1 MGSGGDDRR
10 AQPLSWGDI
19 RDFLRQHKLF
29 VIGVITPVVAT
40 EVTNVVGPVVRWIV
54 RLALLAIV
62 VFVLALLYIRR
73 RGMWRRSRQ
82 RARAFAERFRPVEAE
97 TAAKQRARAVDKS
110 TRRRRRPKRRTVVAA
125 ASLTLLA
132 AASMAAA
139 VVVSRE
145 GGGTPASPVPSSLGP
160 SPTSQ
165 TSGSPEQ
172 PGTYV
177 DEYIAEVLREL
188 RGAGV
193 TVDLT
198 IKVDPSSRPGVIL
211 EQRPDPLP
219 DGAERV
225 AFVVAG
231 RRHATQLDR
240 DFVVAG
246 RGPWS
251 EGPQRIFGRGYGH
264 AFYLRDADCFGDGY
278 CYDYVDRKSPTLA
291 LNLGRQFEI
300 VTATLGFDERS
311 VVTERGLV
319 SVVLRVSAPKRGR
332 PCAWPRSDR
341 RSGPYSCASTCPVRS
356 GSRFS
361 SSPGDIGRSRRSGDR
376 PGSGS
381 TRDF

>member
-1 MGSGGDDRR
+1 M
-10 AQPLSWGDI
+10 
-19 RDFLRQHKLF
+19 
-29 VIGVITPVVAT
+29 
-40 EVTNVVGPVVRWIV
+40 
-54 RLALLAIV
+54 
-62 VFVLALLYIRR
+62 
-73 RGMWRRSRQ
+73 
-82 RARAFAERFRPVEAE
+82 
-97 TAAKQRARAVDKS
+97 
-110 TRRRRRPKRRTVVAA
+110 AA

-319 SVVLRVSAPKRGR
+319 SVVLRGLGAEEGKTVCVAEVGPTLRPLQLRLDVSGQVRLEIFFQPWRHRQIPAIGR
-332 PCAWPRSDR
+332 PTGIGVN
-341 RSGPYSCASTCPVRS
+341 SGLL
-356 GSRFS
+356 
-361 SSPGDIGRSRRSGDR
+361 SPPATR
-376 PGSGS
+376 PKNLLP
-381 TRDF
+381 TPPPNERCFE